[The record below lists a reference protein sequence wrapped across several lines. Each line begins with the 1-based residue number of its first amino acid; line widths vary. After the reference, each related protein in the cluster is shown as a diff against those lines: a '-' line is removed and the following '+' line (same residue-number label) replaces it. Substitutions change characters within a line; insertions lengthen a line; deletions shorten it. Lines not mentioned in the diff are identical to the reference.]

1 MRITFISDTHTKHRH
16 CELDLPG
23 GDLLIHAG
31 DFMNSG
37 YNPIEAIEFFKWLD
51 EIKTYETKV
60 LIAGNHDRWMEDEPE
75 EALGILSKYK
85 TIDYLEDDW
94 MIVGDGDPHDVDV
107 KTAKIYGSPWQPE
120 FYNWAFNLPR
130 QGEDL
135 REKWFWIPNDTDIL
149 VTHGP
154 AFGHCDEAPF
164 GGHVGCELLREQL
177 DKFPPKIHV
186 FGHIHAG
193 YGYKFHNGTH
203 FFNASVL
210 GERYN
215 YDNKPMTVDWNP
227 ETNELKFI

>member
-1 MRITFISDTHTKHRH
+1 MRITFISDTHTKHNQVIP
-16 CELDLPG
+16 DLPG

-37 YNPIEAIEFFKWLD
+37 YNPMEAIMFFKWFD
-51 EIKTYETKV
+51 EIDNYDFKV
-60 LIAGNHDRWMEDEPE
+60 FIAGNHDRWMEGKPE
-75 EALGILSKYK
+75 EAKGILTGYK
-85 TIDYLEDDW
+85 TIEYLQDDW
-94 MIVGDGDPHDVDV
+94 MTIGDADPHDPNVN
-107 KTAKIYGSPWQPE
+107 TAKIYGSPWQPE
-120 FYNWAFNLPR
+120 FYDWAFNLPR

-154 AFGHCDEAPF
+154 PFGHCDEAPF
-164 GGHVGCELLREQL
+164 GGHVGCELLRERVDEL
-177 DKFPPKIHV
+177 KPKIHV

-203 FFNASVL
+203 FLNAAVL

-227 ETNELKFI
+227 ITNELEFI